1 MLTEEVQP
9 TGTAPSLPD
18 SQAGHR
24 PHDQPC
30 QLEAVPPQLLEVLSP
45 AGLGQLIA
53 APSTHPEHVSSTT
66 TAGCLTPEQ
75 VGLLNEVAPPKTD
88 RFTELL
94 PPAARKAIPPVEVA
108 AATGHTREAPLLPA
122 EAALPISV
130 PLPLPL
136 PGAVTT
142 IPPHGAPSRAVHPH
156 TEPRRRAAL
165 PVAVPPTLLPAAAHL
180 PAPDLLLDAAPAV
193 GAGN

>member
-1 MLTEEVQP
+1 MHTEAVQP

-30 QLEAVPPQLLEVLSP
+30 QVEAVPPQLLEVLSP
-45 AGLGQLIA
+45 AGVPQLTA
-53 APSTHPEHVSSTT
+53 APSAHPEHVSSTT

-75 VGLLNEVAPPKTD
+75 AGLLNEVAPKTD

-94 PPAARKAIPPVEVA
+94 PPAARKAIPPVVA
-108 AATGHTREAPLLPA
+108 TATGHTREAPLLPA

-130 PLPLPL
+130 PLPLP
-136 PGAVTT
+136 GAVTT
-142 IPPHGAPSRAVHPH
+142 IPPHGAQSRAVHPH

-180 PAPDLLLDAAPAV
+180 PAPDLLLDAALAV

>member
-1 MLTEEVQP
+1 
-9 TGTAPSLPD
+9 
-18 SQAGHR
+18 
-24 PHDQPC
+24 
-30 QLEAVPPQLLEVLSP
+30 VLSP
-45 AGLGQLIA
+45 AGAGQLTA

-75 VGLLNEVAPPKTD
+75 AGLLNEVAPPETD

-94 PPAARKAIPPVEVA
+94 PPAARKAIPPAEVA
-108 AATGHTREAPLLPA
+108 AATGHTREAPLLPE

-130 PLPLPL
+130 PLL

-142 IPPHGAPSRAVHPH
+142 VPPHGAQSRAVHPH
-156 TEPRRRAAL
+156 TEPRHRAAL
-165 PVAVPPTLLPAAAHL
+165 PVVVQPTLLPAAAHL
-180 PAPDLLLDAAPAV
+180 PAPGLLLDAAPAV